1 MKRYINEWSTANF
14 LAFGLLV
21 LVAVD
26 PAVSRADPEQNIT
39 RNHTLTTALEGNS
52 YEYTYTS
59 GHRYQLRFIDGQA
72 HYQLMAGAEDLS
84 SGAYPYVARVVGPN
98 RYFVQWWA
106 ADVKIYVTLLI
117 DEQAR
122 EIHSSWNS
130 VSALDF
136 ETAAEGLVF
145 DVADIHKIG
154 IN

>member
-1 MKRYINEWSTANF
+1 
-14 LAFGLLV
+14 LLV
-21 LVAVD
+21 LII
-26 PAVSRADPEQNIT
+26 VSPIASLADPEQNIT
-39 RNHTLTTALEGNS
+39 RNHALTTALEGKS

-59 GHRYQLRFIDGQA
+59 GHRYQLHFVEGQA
-72 HYQLMAGAEDLS
+72 HWQLMAGAENLG
-84 SGAYPYVARVVGPN
+84 SGASPYVARDVGPD

-122 EIHSSWNS
+122 EIYSSWNS

-145 DVADIHKIG
+145 DIADIHKIE